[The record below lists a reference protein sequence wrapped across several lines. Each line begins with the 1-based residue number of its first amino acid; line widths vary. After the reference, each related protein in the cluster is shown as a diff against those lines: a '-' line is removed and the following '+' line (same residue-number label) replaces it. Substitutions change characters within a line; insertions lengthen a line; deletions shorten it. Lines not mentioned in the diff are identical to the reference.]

1 MRSVH
6 PRFEINDNFAFEEAA
21 TGNSI
26 DEVAQA
32 KNGSTH
38 ANLPSSS
45 TTSEG
50 EKVAGSLAKAGDDV
64 GKYTT
69 KIRWG
74 IQDVDVRPFE
84 KGYWGKRVSQSNP
97 RVDALS

>member
-6 PRFEINDNFAFEEAA
+6 PRFEKNDNFAFEEAA
-21 TGNSI
+21 TANSI

-38 ANLPSSS
+38 TNLPSSS

-50 EKVAGSLAKAGDDV
+50 EKVAGSLAKGAIKTKDELINLVDDAFKSYFKKRF
-64 GKYTT
+64 GI
-69 KIRWG
+69 IR
-74 IQDVDVRPFE
+74 I
-84 KGYWGKRVSQSNP
+84 
-97 RVDALS
+97 ALQT